1 MGTNELPSEIRRF
14 KEIREDH
21 DFTQSEFAEQ
31 LGIKHSTADI
41 ERGRTKLS
49 GRVVTELLRLFNVNP
64 LWLFG
69 YSNQKH
75 LTTDNGDISP
85 KVVVVDKEDQE
96 NMILVNQKAAAG
108 YPNNIQDVEW
118 YQKLPAFDLPLPQYR
133 NATYRGFQVEG
144 DSMLP
149 NFRPDDWVLAKGVE
163 SLDYASDNKV
173 YVVVMQDA
181 SGYEVISEV
190 EVDMLVPTNESDL
203 NFAFDF
209 GYRFNRSFRNAFD
222 NSIETSEPTRGN
234 KTITIN
240 PAVDYDISKKLNARL
255 FFDYTRTIPTTTAQF
270 PTTSIAGGVRIR
282 FTLD

>member
-75 LTTDNGDISP
+75 LNTDTGDISP
-85 KVVVVDKEDQE
+85 KVVIVDKEDQE
-96 NMILVNQKAAAG
+96 NMVLVNQKAAAG

-133 NATYRGFQVEG
+133 NASYRGFQVEG

-181 SGYEVISEV
+181 VVVKKLQKLPDSSKVVLVSLNEEYVPYEVFVSDIQEIWQVNSKLTFNIDAGSEHTLLR
-190 EVDMLVPTNESDL
+190 ELQASMQELKSQIKNL
-203 NFAFDF
+203 N
-209 GYRFNRSFRNAFD
+209 
-222 NSIETSEPTRGN
+222 T
-234 KTITIN
+234 
-240 PAVDYDISKKLNARL
+240 
-255 FFDYTRTIPTTTAQF
+255 
-270 PTTSIAGGVRIR
+270 
-282 FTLD
+282 

>member
-1 MGTNELPSEIRRF
+1 MGINDLPSEIRRF

-21 DFTQSEFAEQ
+21 SFTQSEFAEQ
-31 LGIKHSTADI
+31 LGIKNSTADI

-49 GRVVTELLRLFNVNP
+49 GRVVTELLRLFHVNP
-64 LWLFG
+64 LWVYGF
-69 YSNQKH
+69 SNQKH
-75 LTTDNGDISP
+75 LNTDKGDVSP
-85 KVVVVDKEDQE
+85 KVVIVDKEDNE

-181 SGYEVISEV
+181 VVVKKLQKLPNASRVLLISLNQEYIPYEV
-190 EVDMLVPTNESDL
+190 
-203 NFAFDF
+203 
-209 GYRFNRSFRNAFD
+209 
-222 NSIETSEPTRGN
+222 
-234 KTITIN
+234 
-240 PAVDYDISKKLNARL
+240 DISDIQEIWQVNSKLTFNLDANSENNLLKELQQSKLELKSQITKLNA
-255 FFDYTRTIPTTTAQF
+255 
-270 PTTSIAGGVRIR
+270 
-282 FTLD
+282 

>member
-1 MGTNELPSEIRRF
+1 
-14 KEIREDH
+14 
-21 DFTQSEFAEQ
+21 
-31 LGIKHSTADI
+31 
-41 ERGRTKLS
+41 
-49 GRVVTELLRLFNVNP
+49 VVTELLRLFNVNP

-75 LTTDNGDISP
+75 LTTDSGDISP
-85 KVVVVDKEDQE
+85 KVVIVDKEDQE

-108 YPNNIQDVEW
+108 YPNNIQDIEW

-181 SGYEVISEV
+181 VVVKKLQKLPDSSKVLLVSLNEEYVPYEVFVSDIQEIWQVNSKLTFNIDSGSEHTLLR
-190 EVDMLVPTNESDL
+190 ELQASMQELKSQ
-203 NFAFDF
+203 
-209 GYRFNRSFRNAFD
+209 
-222 NSIETSEPTRGN
+222 I
-234 KTITIN
+234 
-240 PAVDYDISKKLNARL
+240 KKLN
-255 FFDYTRTIPTTTAQF
+255 T
-270 PTTSIAGGVRIR
+270 
-282 FTLD
+282 

>member
-75 LTTDNGDISP
+75 LTTDSGDISP
-85 KVVVVDKEDQE
+85 KVVIVDKEDQE

-108 YPNNIQDVEW
+108 YPNNIQDIEW

-181 SGYEVISEV
+181 VVVKKLQKLPDSSKVLLVSLNEEYVPYEVFVSDIQEIWQVNSKLTFNIDSGSEHTLLR
-190 EVDMLVPTNESDL
+190 ELQASMQELKSQ
-203 NFAFDF
+203 
-209 GYRFNRSFRNAFD
+209 
-222 NSIETSEPTRGN
+222 I
-234 KTITIN
+234 
-240 PAVDYDISKKLNARL
+240 KKLN
-255 FFDYTRTIPTTTAQF
+255 T
-270 PTTSIAGGVRIR
+270 
-282 FTLD
+282 

>member
-31 LGIKHSTADI
+31 LSIKHSTADI

-49 GRVVTELLRLFNVNP
+49 GRVITELLRLFHVNP

-75 LTTDNGDISP
+75 LNTDSGDISP

-133 NATYRGFQVEG
+133 NATYRGFQIEG

-163 SLDYASDNKV
+163 SFEYASDNMI
-173 YVVVMQDA
+173 YVIVMQDA
-181 SGYEVISEV
+181 VVVKKLQKLPGSSKVVLVSLNTEYVPYEVSISDIQEIWQV
-190 EVDMLVPTNESDL
+190 NSKLTFNLDSGSEHTLLRELQASMLELKSQ
-203 NFAFDF
+203 
-209 GYRFNRSFRNAFD
+209 
-222 NSIETSEPTRGN
+222 
-234 KTITIN
+234 IN
-240 PAVDYDISKKLNARL
+240 NLNA
-255 FFDYTRTIPTTTAQF
+255 
-270 PTTSIAGGVRIR
+270 
-282 FTLD
+282 

>member
-31 LGIKHSTADI
+31 LGVKHSTADI

-85 KVVVVDKEDQE
+85 KVVIVDKEDQE

-181 SGYEVISEV
+181 VVVKKLQKLPDSSKVLLVSLNQEYVPYEVFVSDIQEIWQVNSKLTFNIDSGSEHTLLR
-190 EVDMLVPTNESDL
+190 ELQASMQELKSQIKNL
-203 NFAFDF
+203 N
-209 GYRFNRSFRNAFD
+209 
-222 NSIETSEPTRGN
+222 T
-234 KTITIN
+234 
-240 PAVDYDISKKLNARL
+240 
-255 FFDYTRTIPTTTAQF
+255 
-270 PTTSIAGGVRIR
+270 
-282 FTLD
+282 

>member
-1 MGTNELPSEIRRF
+1 MGINDLPSEIRRF
-14 KEIREDH
+14 KEIREDY

-31 LGIKHSTADI
+31 LGIKNSTADI

-49 GRVVTELLRLFNVNP
+49 GRVVTELLRLFHVNP
-64 LWLFG
+64 LWIYGF
-69 YSNQKH
+69 SNQKH
-75 LTTDNGDISP
+75 LNTDKGDVSP
-85 KVVVVDKEDQE
+85 KVIVVDKEDNE
-96 NMILVNQKAAAG
+96 NMLLVNQKAAAG

-181 SGYEVISEV
+181 VVVKKLQKLPNASRVLLISLNQEYIPYEV
-190 EVDMLVPTNESDL
+190 
-203 NFAFDF
+203 
-209 GYRFNRSFRNAFD
+209 
-222 NSIETSEPTRGN
+222 
-234 KTITIN
+234 
-240 PAVDYDISKKLNARL
+240 DISDIQEIWQVNSKLTFN
-255 FFDYTRTIPTTTAQF
+255 
-270 PTTSIAGGVRIR
+270 
-282 FTLD
+282 LDANSENNLLKELQQSMLELKSQINNLNT

>member
-21 DFTQSEFAEQ
+21 NFAQSGFAEQ

-49 GRVVTELLRLFNVNP
+49 GRVVAELLRLFNINP

-69 YSNQKH
+69 YSNQKK
-75 LTTDNGDISP
+75 LTTDNNDISP

-96 NMILVNQKAAAG
+96 NIVMVNQKAAAG

-133 NATYRGFQVEG
+133 NATYRGFQIEG

-163 SLDYASDNKV
+163 SLEYANDNKV

-181 SGYEVISEV
+181 VVVKKLQKLPNSSKVLLVSINEEYAPYEVFVSNIQEIWQVNSK
-190 EVDMLVPTNESDL
+190 LT
-203 NFAFDF
+203 
-209 GYRFNRSFRNAFD
+209 FNIDSGTEHTLLRELQASMQELK
-222 NSIETSEPTRGN
+222 SQI
-234 KTITIN
+234 
-240 PAVDYDISKKLNARL
+240 KKLN
-255 FFDYTRTIPTTTAQF
+255 T
-270 PTTSIAGGVRIR
+270 
-282 FTLD
+282 

>member
-49 GRVVTELLRLFNVNP
+49 GRVVTELLRLFQVNP

-69 YSNQKH
+69 YSNQKQ
-75 LTTDNGDISP
+75 LNTDTGDISP
-85 KVVVVDKEDQE
+85 KVVIVDKEDQE
-96 NMILVNQKAAAG
+96 NMVLVNQKAAAG

-133 NATYRGFQVEG
+133 NASYRGFQVEG

-181 SGYEVISEV
+181 VVVKKLQKLPDSSKVVLVSLNEEYVPYEVFVSDIQEIWQVNSKLTFNIDAGSEHTLLR
-190 EVDMLVPTNESDL
+190 ELQASMQELKSQIKNL
-203 NFAFDF
+203 N
-209 GYRFNRSFRNAFD
+209 
-222 NSIETSEPTRGN
+222 T
-234 KTITIN
+234 
-240 PAVDYDISKKLNARL
+240 
-255 FFDYTRTIPTTTAQF
+255 
-270 PTTSIAGGVRIR
+270 
-282 FTLD
+282 

>member
-64 LWLFG
+64 LGLFG

-75 LTTDNGDISP
+75 LTTDSGDISP
-85 KVVVVDKEDQE
+85 KVVIVDKEDQE

-108 YPNNIQDVEW
+108 YPNNT
-118 YQKLPAFDLPLPQYR
+118 
-133 NATYRGFQVEG
+133 TYRGFQVEG

-181 SGYEVISEV
+181 VVVKKLQKLPDSSKVLLVSLNEEYVPYEVFVSDIQEIWQVNSKLTFNIDSGSEHTLLR
-190 EVDMLVPTNESDL
+190 ELQASMQELKSQ
-203 NFAFDF
+203 
-209 GYRFNRSFRNAFD
+209 
-222 NSIETSEPTRGN
+222 I
-234 KTITIN
+234 
-240 PAVDYDISKKLNARL
+240 KKLN
-255 FFDYTRTIPTTTAQF
+255 T
-270 PTTSIAGGVRIR
+270 
-282 FTLD
+282 

>member
-21 DFTQSEFAEQ
+21 DFTQTEFAEQ

-41 ERGRTKLS
+41 ERGRTRLS

-64 LWLFG
+64 LWIYG

-75 LTTDNGDISP
+75 LNTDHSDVSP
-85 KVVVVDKEDQE
+85 KVVIVDQEEQE
-96 NMILVNQKAAAG
+96 NMVLVNQKAAAG
-108 YPNNIQDVEW
+108 YPNNIADVEW

-149 NFRPDDWVLAKGVE
+149 NFRPDDWVLAKGVGN
-163 SLDYASDNKV
+163 LQDASDNKI

-181 SGYEVISEV
+181 VVVKKMQKLPDSSKVLLVSLNQEYVPYEVSISDIQEV
-190 EVDMLVPTNESDL
+190 WQVNSKLT
-203 NFAFDF
+203 
-209 GYRFNRSFRNAFD
+209 FN
-222 NSIETSEPTRGN
+222 IETQGESNLLKELQASMSELKSQL
-234 KTITIN
+234 KTFK
-240 PAVDYDISKKLNARL
+240 A
-255 FFDYTRTIPTTTAQF
+255 
-270 PTTSIAGGVRIR
+270 
-282 FTLD
+282 